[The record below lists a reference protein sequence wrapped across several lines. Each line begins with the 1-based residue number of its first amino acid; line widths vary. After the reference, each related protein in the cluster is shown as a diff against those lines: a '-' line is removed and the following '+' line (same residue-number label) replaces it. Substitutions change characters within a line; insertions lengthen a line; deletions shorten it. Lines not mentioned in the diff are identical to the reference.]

1 MISFFSMGAN
11 DSTQQT
17 QDVASRCIRRLCNVD
32 DFVWTRLIN
41 NAISLSSHEQVCL
54 NMLVYDV

>member
-1 MISFFSMGAN
+1 MGAN

-54 NMLVYDV
+54 NMLAHDV